1 MVFDTTLAGPAH
13 ACVAPVHDRDGA
25 RLQRAFIDH
34 YAGVWRFLRRM
45 GVPACGSDDAAQQVF
60 LIALEAL
67 PRIVKGSE
75 RAFLYGTAV
84 RIAHGVR
91 RKHEREV
98 GGVDLDLGGSAL
110 SAPDELTDQKRA
122 REVLDRL
129 LERMEIAA
137 RTVFVLFEFDGFTV
151 PEIAKVLAIPVGTAA
166 SRLRR
171 SREQFQ
177 ALVRTHVGDPNG
189 GRR

>member
-1 MVFDTTLAGPAH
+1 MVFDVTLASPAH
-13 ACVAPVHDRDGA
+13 ACVASAHDRA
-25 RLQRAFIDH
+25 RLRTAFVDH
-34 YAGVWRFLRRM
+34 YAGIWRFLRRM
-45 GVPACGSDDAAQQVF
+45 GVPAHGADDAAQQVF

-67 PRIVKGSE
+67 PRIVLGSE
-75 RAFLYGTAV
+75 RAFLYSTAV
-84 RIAHGVR
+84 RIAHGMR
-91 RKHEREV
+91 RRREREV
-98 GGVDLDLGGSAL
+98 GGVDIDLAGSGL

-129 LERMEIAA
+129 LERMEIDT

-151 PEIAKVLAIPVGTAA
+151 PEVAKILAIPVGTAS

-177 ALVRTHVGDPNG
+177 ALVRTHVGGVNRG
-189 GRR
+189 KR